1 MAFSFPFFLASS
13 IRGIEEGVFIVLLL
27 FIFFID
33 YFGNFIILKFSIIF
47 LLVPLFLLLLKF
59 YLLRLRQQKLT
70 VDKKIFTYSN
80 FMLPRVFSFLCQE
93 FISDSIFFLLEFTPF
108 LISMKPFLDFC
119 HVFDFADQVFLFNVF
134 IPLFIISSINF
145 LLFLKKHLNLIHM
158 FFLHG
163 LRLRIQFIPFLLFS
177 FDPHINILSI
187 LLYLCLD

>member
-1 MAFSFPFFLASS
+1 
-13 IRGIEEGVFIVLLL
+13 
-27 FIFFID
+27 
-33 YFGNFIILKFSIIF
+33 
-47 LLVPLFLLLLKF
+47 
-59 YLLRLRQQKLT
+59 
-70 VDKKIFTYSN
+70 
-80 FMLPRVFSFLCQE
+80 
-93 FISDSIFFLLEFTPF
+93 
-108 LISMKPFLDFC
+108 MKPFLDFC